1 MRAILSVYDK
11 TGLVDFARGLADL
24 GAEIYSTG
32 GTHKALDAAGV
43 PARSVSE
50 LTGFPEI
57 LDGRVKTLHP
67 AVHGAL
73 LARRDDPEH
82 MRELERQGIGPI
94 DLVAVNLYPFVET
107 VRRLGGAMPSAS
119 AGGEGTTA
127 SEQEA
132 LENIDI
138 GGPTM
143 LRAAAK
149 NYPHVLV
156 VVDPADYEPLLA
168 LLRSGQVPQEERRRL
183 AAKAFQHVASY
194 DTAISQYLR
203 QEKFPQGLTISLEK
217 RFDLRYG
224 ENPHQKAA
232 LYQEPSLCCTSPP
245 GIVSATQLHGID
257 LSYVNVMDADAAWNA
272 ACDFEG
278 PAVAIVKHTNPCGLA
293 TDEDVVEA
301 YRRALAGDPISAFGG
316 IVAVNRPVDGALAQE
331 IRESRHPTSGQRL
344 FLEIVIAP
352 EFTEEALELLRKS
365 RNLRILQASP
375 VSPKADD
382 LESRQISGGLLIQT
396 PDLYPDNELDLRVVT
411 KRAPTEEEMADL
423 RFAWKAVKHV
433 KSNSIVLCKDSA
445 LVGMGAGQPNRVTSV
460 HLALRTAGERSQGS
474 VMASDAFF
482 PFPDGVELAADGGVT
497 AVIEPGGS
505 IRDEEVIA
513 AADVRGMAMV
523 FTGRRHFRH

>member
-11 TGLVDFARGLADL
+11 TGLTDFARGLTEL

-32 GTHKALDAAGV
+32 GTHKALDAASV
-43 PARSVSE
+43 PARGISE

-82 MRELERQGIGPI
+82 MRELERQGIGLI

-107 VRRLGGAMPSAS
+107 VSK
-119 AGGEGTTA
+119 AGVSLE
-127 SEQEA
+127 EA

-143 LRAAAK
+143 IRAAAK
-149 NYPHVLV
+149 NHPHVLV
-156 VVDPADYEPLLA
+156 VVDPSDYEPLLS
-168 LLRSGQVPQEERRRL
+168 LLKAGQVPQEERRRL
-183 AAKAFQHVASY
+183 AGKAFQHVASY

-224 ENPHQKAA
+224 ENPHQEAA
-232 LYQEPSLCCTSPP
+232 LYQEQGLLCSPP
-245 GIVSATQLHGID
+245 PGVVSAAQLHGID

-382 LESRQISGGLLIQT
+382 LEVRQISGGLLIQT

-411 KRAPTEEEMADL
+411 KRVPTEKEMADL

-433 KSNSIVLCKDSA
+433 KSNSIVLCKDNA

-513 AADVRGMAMV
+513 AADGRDMTMV
-523 FTGRRHFRH
+523 FTGKRHFRH